1 MGIEIQQDHFKTVDY
16 RLFKTRLQQNLAA
29 LEMVLARPG
38 FGHGEATIGAELEMF
53 LVDREARP
61 VPIGAEI
68 ARAAASPM
76 ITPEMGAFDIELSTQ
91 PVPLAGRPLS
101 ALREQ
106 MRATVE
112 AIRERAAALGARVV
126 PVSILPTFQRRDF
139 SPATITNLPRYRAL
153 AAGLCRLRRA
163 PFHIQIDGAEP
174 LELTSDDPAMEAAN
188 TAFQIHLRATPDAFA
203 RLFNAAMMMTAPAL
217 AASCNS
223 PTFLGHRLWHET
235 RVAVF
240 KQAGDDR
247 PPAPGADW
255 KMPARIGFGTG
266 WVRDGAAELFME
278 SVALHEPILPVCGDE
293 DVVGCARAGGIP
305 QLHELRLHHGTVWN
319 WNRPVYDPAGDGH
332 LRIELRA
339 LPSGPT
345 LDDMLANGSFLLGGI
360 LALAPS
366 IAELLPSFPFELAV
380 RNFYHAAHYGLDAE
394 LVWPA
399 APGAAPRCVRARD
412 LLLSLLPRVEEGLV
426 TAGVDGDEARHYL
439 RIFEARVAKGITGAT
454 WQLRALSALETGS
467 ASREEALRKMLERY
481 MAEVDSGAPVH
492 AWGTPR
498 AGAT

>member
-1 MGIEIQQDHFKTVDY
+1 
-16 RLFKTRLQQNLAA
+16 
-29 LEMVLARPG
+29 
-38 FGHGEATIGAELEMF
+38 
-53 LVDREARP
+53 
-61 VPIGAEI
+61 
-68 ARAAASPM
+68 M
-76 ITPEMGAFDIELSTQ
+76 ITPEMGAFDIELSTR

-112 AIRERAAALGARVV
+112 AIRERARRRGARAWSRSASCR
-126 PVSILPTFQRRDF
+126 PS
-139 SPATITNLPRYRAL
+139 SGATSA
-153 AAGLCRLRRA
+153 LRRSRTCPGIGRSPRGSA
-163 PFHIQIDGAEP
+163 GCAGRPSHIQIDGAEP

-217 AASCNS
+217 AAACNS
-223 PTFLGHRLWHET
+223 PTFLGHRLRHET

-266 WVRDGAAELFME
+266 WVRDGAAEPSWR

-366 IAELLPSFPFELAV
+366 IAGLLPSFPFELAV
-380 RNFYHAAHYGLDAE
+380 RNFTMRRTTASTPSSSGRRT
-394 LVWPA
+394 
-399 APGAAPRCVRARD
+399 GAAPRCVRAR
-412 LLLSLLPRVEEGLV
+412 LISS
-426 TAGVDGDEARHYL
+426 
-439 RIFEARVAKGITGAT
+439 
-454 WQLRALSALETGS
+454 SALAAGRGGPRDHGRRRGRGPPLSPRSSRRGS
-467 ASREEALRKMLERY
+467 PKASP
-481 MAEVDSGAPVH
+481 APH
-492 AWGTPR
+492 GSSARSRRWR
-498 AGAT
+498 